1 MISRNSAGRPLT
13 CTLCSRTFARAEHLQ
28 RHLRTHTKEKPF
40 KCPCGLHFSRQD
52 LLSRHERL
60 SHSGTRRATAGAK
73 RSLRSSTPQS
83 SSPRPCQRDEIGNN
97 GDMAVG
103 PSLHEA
109 NHASRRLPS
118 LPRELQQSA
127 DAGNLISNEPE
138 DFLNG
143 FDGTETAYGD
153 VALELSRFLDTAG
166 INFDLDLF
174 ASESQVFPT
183 LLPET
188 LQPTTFG
195 DPNPSIPN
203 EDMGEDDFNELKP
216 FQLPWRI
223 HEQQVREFREQ
234 LAAFRSIFPDGF
246 QMPSRISISRYI
258 AGFVDGLSHHFPF
271 IHMSTFSITAYH
283 DAPELVLSLLAV
295 GAQYRYER
303 KSASSLY
310 AASRAIIKERIKRGE
325 VPDLRMTFNE
335 ALPHSPPN
343 LLATT
348 GAILLLMKFSAWQA
362 DPGLILESLN
372 YRPLLAHCVRR
383 AGLSEASPDD
393 GDDWLTWVKLE
404 TDRRTKLCVFCYL
417 NLQELAYAGVE
428 PVLLASEVRLRL
440 PSSCREWLAESQSEW
455 MKARREG
462 PAIVEFSHALTCVLR
477 APHTAQEEHFVPVT
491 SPFGNFIL
499 IHALLQRISLA
510 RRLAF
515 DASSLFRPTDVAE
528 LSTAFDRWRLEW
540 QRAPESILNVRNSKD
555 SLAFASTAL
564 FGLAHI
570 RLHFALPSEVNFQS
584 CNPKSIAMGAY
595 QAMPPRRGPH
605 LLKALLHATHA
616 LSAPVQMGMDYL
628 ARCQGFF
635 WSIQHTFCSFECA
648 IFLSKW
654 LLMLAQDVVAQP
666 LTGMEQ
672 EITSWILRI
681 VKEAAGSL
689 DNMTQVGTSHS
700 LPQDQLSLLGV
711 AVVEIW
717 MRQFEHSNTAWS
729 IVEVVGESLSHYVSL
744 LRQGQAVNR
753 QA

>member
-1 MISRNSAGRPLT
+1 MLSPKTDAALRQTRRKSHSNARVD
-13 CTLCSRTFARAEHLQ
+13 CTSPGKIFCPDTNAYRIVAPGEPPPEPEGLCAHL
-28 RHLRTHTKEKPF
+28 
-40 KCPCGLHFSRQD
+40 LHD
-52 LLSRHERL
+52 LLLHDHAKEMRSEAMGTWLLACL
-60 SHSGTRRATAGAK
+60 STKQTMR
-73 RSLRSSTPQS
+73 
-83 SSPRPCQRDEIGNN
+83 RDECPVFLVNYN
-97 GDMAVG
+97 K
-103 PSLHEA
+103 
-109 NHASRRLPS
+109 
-118 LPRELQQSA
+118 
-127 DAGNLISNEPE
+127 PE

-143 FDGTETAYGD
+143 FDGSETAYGD

-183 LLPET
+183 LSPET
-188 LQPTTFG
+188 LQPATFD
-195 DPNPSIPN
+195 DPHPSIPN
-203 EDMGEDDFNELKP
+203 EDMGEVERKWMTFLSADDFNELKP
-216 FQLPWRI
+216 FQLPWRV

-234 LAAFRSIFPDGF
+234 LAAFRDIFPDGF

-393 GDDWLTWVKLE
+393 GDDWLTWTKLE

-417 NLQELAYAGVE
+417 NLQELAFAGVE

-499 IHALLQRISLA
+499 IHALLQRIALA

-515 DASSLFRPTDVAE
+515 EASSLFRPTDAAE

-540 QRAPESILNVRNSKD
+540 QRAPESVLNVRNSKD

-584 CNPKSIAMGAY
+584 CNPKSIALGAY
-595 QAMPPRRGPH
+595 QATPPRRGPH

-672 EITSWILRI
+672 EITSWIFRI

-689 DNMTQVGTSHS
+689 DNMTPVGTSNL
-700 LPQDQLSLLGV
+700 LPQDHLSLLGV

-744 LRQGQAVNR
+744 LREGQAVNG